1 MRPYILGNQVCEIQ
15 SCNSLKFCD
24 KSGVQNNSRVL
35 EENTLLVLWKR
46 QTLSGEGVS
55 ETVSDV
61 LCSHV
66 CHLSVLLH
74 D

>member
-35 EENTLLVLWKR
+35 EESTLLVLWKR
-46 QTLSGEGVS
+46 QTLSGERVS
-55 ETVSDV
+55 ETA
-61 LCSHV
+61 
-66 CHLSVLLH
+66 
-74 D
+74 